1 MKKPAEFLI
10 INMQNYSKI
19 IQLTNNYIKTITF
32 LLHFSVIH
40 TLSTEYPHS
49 RRTNTSSLI
58 VITRLF
64 IVIRGQQIVDGIHD
78 GM

>member
-1 MKKPAEFLI
+1 MKKTAEFLI
-10 INMQNYSKI
+10 FNMQNYSKI

-58 VITRLF
+58 VITPLLF
-64 IVIRGQQIVDGIHD
+64 YDKTSPVSSL
-78 GM
+78 